1 MTQDRIERHLDISD
15 LLIRYAVEE
24 FETGRLFL
32 ASEMVWG
39 AVAHYLKSVAKYR
52 GWPNETH
59 RDLNDVATDLAHETD
74 NPEIALYLYRSAG
87 DMHTNFYEDWLL
99 DKDVSDGIED
109 ANELISRLE
118 NRARPRPALRPSQ
131 QRRRR

>member
-15 LLIRYAVEE
+15 LLIRYAVEGIRDRE
-24 FETGRLFL
+24 VVSGLGD
-32 ASEMVWG
+32 VWG

-118 NRARPRPALRPSQ
+118 NRARPRHALRPSQ

>member
-1 MTQDRIERHLDISD
+1 MTHERIERHLEISD

-52 GWPNETH
+52 GWSNETH
-59 RDLNDVATDLAHETD
+59 RDLNDIATDLAYETN
-74 NPEIALYLYRSAG
+74 NPEIIMRLYRTVG
-87 DMHTNFYEDWLL
+87 DLHTNFYEDWLS
-99 DKDVSDGIED
+99 DSQVSRT
-109 ANELISRLE
+109 AWTT
-118 NRARPRPALRPSQ
+118 LRN
-131 QRRRR
+131 